1 MSLYL
6 AVRSTKGSAL
16 HRWHTQRPVPLHAGF
31 LAVTLDPQSEQPCFS
46 AEVYAHEM
54 GLTDELDDTKLTY
67 ALEMVRGLFSAWG
80 AASGAPPYELPAPAT
95 PRAR

>member
-1 MSLYL
+1 M
-6 AVRSTKGSAL
+6 R
-16 HRWHTQRPVPLHAGF
+16 HRRHTQRPVLLHPGF

-54 GLTDELDDTKLTY
+54 GLTNELDDTKLTY

-80 AASGAPPYELPAPAT
+80 AARGAPPYELPAPAT
-95 PRAR
+95 PHAR